1 MALTQNTSG
10 IINLCSAEDCKKVI
24 KIQGSC
30 EVYWPQQGKSSKF
43 SNIEVETLQETEK
56 SSYISRDLQLNHENS
71 SKKIKFLQYLAW
83 PDKSVPKDSQGI
95 EEIIKEVAGIMDTG
109 KVIVHCSAGVGRTGT
124 FIALYN
130 LKRCIDDQFICKVDF
145 GVSVFS
151 AVRRLREQRM
161 HMVQT
166 VEQYEFIHDLVE
178 KWIDEWNVKNEEA
191 KGKE

>member
-1 MALTQNTSG
+1 MALTQNTSA

-24 KIQGSC
+24 ETQGNC
-30 EVYWPQQGKSSKF
+30 EVYWPEIGKTSKF
-43 SNIEVETLQETEK
+43 SSFEVENLEETDK
-56 SSYISRDLQLNHENS
+56 KSYIARDLQVIHGNS
-71 SKKIKFLQYLAW
+71 SKKIKLLQYLAW
-83 PDKSVPKDSQGI
+83 PDKAVPKDSQGI
-95 EEIIKEVAGIMDTG
+95 EEIIQEISGIIDTG

-130 LKRCIDDQFICKVDF
+130 LKKCIDDQFICKVDF

-178 KWIDEWNVKNEEA
+178 KWIDERNLNNEEF
-191 KGKE
+191 KGEE